1 MTEGLVLE
9 KNDIIT
15 LEIESFGAFGEGVA
29 HAGGMAIFVP
39 FACPGETV
47 EAHVLSVKKGYAYA
61 KLNKVITPS
70 NDRREPKC
78 KHFYKCGGC
87 DLQHLNY
94 DSQLSLK
101 TSSVKETL
109 KRVGGVEIDDIDIV
123 GSREFDCRNKLTL
136 PFSLDK
142 GRVSLGFYSERS
154 HRVVSINECPLS
166 SWAEGVIKIF
176 CDWANEFKIPV
187 YDENTGRG
195 VLRAL
200 SVRVAQDKF
209 MFTLVTTSKK
219 VVGIEKLSATIKNAY
234 PDSIL
239 YLNINT
245 RKTNVVLGEQNILIH
260 GDNKLKSETLGV
272 KYTLSPFSFS
282 QVNDYIR
289 DRLYTEVLDSL
300 DDDTI
305 VVDAYSGAGVMS
317 VLVSGKESR
326 VYVIEKI
333 PDAVH
338 DADETAR
345 LNDASDKITNIVGD
359 CAIQLPKL
367 LKDIRKT
374 HTGSVNLILD
384 PPRKGCDEPVLD
396 AVRSSLPDKIVYV
409 SCNPATLARDLK
421 KLSTKYQIEKTKL
434 FDMFPQTKHVETLV
448 CLSKK
453 TEKHINI
460 DVEFGEGEGQLS
472 LKKLQEELNEQ
483 KPKKKTTYK
492 DVQTY
497 IEEKYGFKVHTAYIA
512 EVKRD
517 LGLPMYDAPNAVEE
531 LKKPRQHPTAEMVEA
546 IKDALKHFEII

>member
-61 KLNKVITPS
+61 KLLNIIKPS
-70 NDRREPKC
+70 PVRREPKC

-87 DLQHLNY
+87 DLQHIHY
-94 DSQLSLK
+94 DTQLK
-101 TSSVKETL
+101 MKVDSVKETL
-109 KRVGGVEIDDIDIV
+109 KRVGGVEVSNIEIV
-123 GSREFDCRNKLTL
+123 GSREYDCRNKLTL
-136 PFSLDK
+136 PFSLEK

-154 HRVVSINECPLS
+154 HRVVSISECPLS
-166 SWAEGVIKIF
+166 SWADGVIKTF
-176 CDWANEFKIPV
+176 TDWANEFKIPV
-187 YDENTGRG
+187 YDETTGRG

-209 MFTLVTTSKK
+209 MFTLVTTTKK

-234 PDSIL
+234 PESIL
-239 YLNINT
+239 YININT

-317 VLVSGKESR
+317 VLVSRKASK
-326 VYVIEKI
+326 VYGIEII

-338 DADETAR
+338 DANETAK
-345 LNDASDKITNIVGD
+345 LNGVDDKIINIVGD
-359 CAIQLPKL
+359 CAIELPKL
-367 LKDIRKT
+367 LSGIRKT

-396 AVRSSLPDKIVYV
+396 AVLSALPDKIVYV

-421 KLSTKYQIEKTKL
+421 KLSTKYKVEKVKL
-434 FDMFPQTKHVETLV
+434 FDMFPQTKHVESVV
-448 CLSKK
+448 CL
-453 TEKHINI
+453 T
-460 DVEFGEGEGQLS
+460 
-472 LKKLQEELNEQ
+472 
-483 KPKKKTTYK
+483 
-492 DVQTY
+492 
-497 IEEKYGFKVHTAYIA
+497 
-512 EVKRD
+512 KR
-517 LGLPMYDAPNAVEE
+517 
-531 LKKPRQHPTAEMVEA
+531 
-546 IKDALKHFEII
+546 